1 MATRIYESAR
11 ERLLDAAQ
19 RLILE
24 RGLSGL
30 SVEAVI
36 SEVGLSKGGFF
47 HHFKTKNDLI
57 LALLDR
63 LVRRMDGFVAEL
75 AAKDP
80 QPRGARLRAQIA
92 LSFDSKR
99 QEAEAP
105 QALLLAFV
113 EAVKSQPTV
122 RRLARELNAQAVAR
136 DVGEGIPEGR
146 AMLIQFALDG
156 FWLSEA
162 VGTAALTAKQ
172 RRALRDELIALA
184 LVEAGPATL
193 TRTATKT
200 RKGKRS

>member
-1 MATRIYESAR
+1 MAARTYESAR
-11 ERLLDAAQ
+11 ERILDAAQ

-24 RGLSGL
+24 RGMSRL
-30 SVEAVI
+30 SVDAVI
-36 SEVGLSKGGFF
+36 TEVGLSKGGFF

-63 LVRRMDGFVAEL
+63 LVRRMDGLVAEL

-80 QPRGARLRAQIA
+80 QPRGARLRAQIV

-113 EAVKSQPTV
+113 EAVQSQPAV
-122 RRLARELNAQAVAR
+122 RRLARELNAQTVAR
-136 DVGEGIPEGR
+136 DVAEGVPEGR
-146 AMLIQFALDG
+146 AMLIQAALDG

-162 VGTAALTAKQ
+162 VGIAALTAKQ
-172 RRALRDELIALA
+172 KRALRDELIALA
-184 LVEAGPATL
+184 RVEASPAAAA
-193 TRTATKT
+193 RTTTKT
-200 RKGKRS
+200 RKGRRS